1 MRVVTLLPGYVATP
15 LTARN
20 RYAMP
25 FLLQPDAFAA
35 RALRAIDAGASLP
48 IIPWPMAVAAH
59 ALRLLPNAVFDRLLA
74 GRPRKAR
81 ASRG

>member
-25 FLLQPDAFAA
+25 FLLQPDVFAA

-48 IIPWPMAVAAH
+48 IIPWPV
-59 ALRLLPNAVFDRLLA
+59 
-74 GRPRKAR
+74 
-81 ASRG
+81 STT